1 MNACPLPC
9 TDVVLDY
16 FANMQFWILQCTN
29 IFWATEAQSSQFPL
43 LPYRLL
49 GGTSLE
55 SRIFI
60 LSQSKS

>member
-16 FANMQFWILQCTN
+16 FANMRFWIVKCTN

-49 GGTSLE
+49 AAPHLRAE
-55 SRIFI
+55 N
-60 LSQSKS
+60 

>member
-1 MNACPLPC
+1 MNACPLTC

-16 FANMQFWILQCTN
+16 FANMRFWIVQSTN
-29 IFWATEAQSSQFPL
+29 NFWATEAQCSQFPL

-60 LSQSKS
+60 LSQK